1 MFPKEK
7 GERER
12 IRKEKNEGGQ
22 EEGKKEMIRGEETDG
37 GYNLD
42 MLAPSNEE

>member
-12 IRKEKNEGGQ
+12 IRKEKSEGGQ
-22 EEGKKEMIRGEETDG
+22 EERKKELIRGEETDG